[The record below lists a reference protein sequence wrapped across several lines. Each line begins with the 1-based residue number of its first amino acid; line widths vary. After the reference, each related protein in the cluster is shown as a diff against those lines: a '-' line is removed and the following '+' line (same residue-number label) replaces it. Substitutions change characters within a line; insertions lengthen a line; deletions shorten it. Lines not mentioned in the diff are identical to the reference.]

1 MESILRGIAI
11 YTILLVILRL
21 SGRRTLAQMTA
32 FDFVLLLIIAET
44 TQQALLGDDF
54 SIANAVLLILTLFVT
69 DIVLSYVKE
78 WMPSAGKWIDGVPTV
93 LISLG
98 KPDQRAMQRARVA
111 MDDILDAAREQH
123 GLERL
128 DQIKFAVLEVGGHL
142 SIVPAEKISLPR
154 ASRQTAA
161 Q

>member
-1 MESILRGIAI
+1 MESVLRGVAV
-11 YTILLVILRL
+11 YVILLVIVRL

-54 SIANAVLLILTLFVT
+54 SIANAVLLIVTLFLT
-69 DIVLSYVKE
+69 DIMLSYVKE
-78 WMPSAGKWIDGVPTV
+78 WMPSAGRWIDGTPTV

-98 KPDQRAMQRARVA
+98 KLDQRAMQRARVA
-111 MDDILDAAREQH
+111 LEDILDAAREQH

-142 SIVPAEKISLPR
+142 SIIPSEK
-154 ASRQTAA
+154 
-161 Q
+161 

>member
-1 MESILRGIAI
+1 MESVFRGLAI
-11 YTILLVILRL
+11 YLILLVIMRL

-54 SIANAVLLILTLFVT
+54 SLINAVILIVTLFT
-69 DIVLSYVKE
+69 IDIVLSYLKQ
-78 WMPSAGKWIDGVPTV
+78 WAPAAGRVIDGVPTV

-98 KPDQRAMQRARVA
+98 EPDMRALRRARVGL
-111 MDDILDAAREQH
+111 DDVLEAARQQH

-128 DQIKFAVLEVGGHL
+128 DQIKFAILEVGGNI
-142 SIVPAEKISLPR
+142 SIVPAE
-154 ASRQTAA
+154 Q
-161 Q
+161 

>member
-1 MESILRGIAI
+1 MESVLRGVAV
-11 YTILLVILRL
+11 YLILLVIVRL

-54 SIANAVLLILTLFVT
+54 SLANAVLLILTLFLA
-69 DIVLSYVKE
+69 DVLLSHVKE
-78 WMPSAGKWIDGVPTV
+78 WMPSAGRWIDGTPTV

-98 KPDQRAMQRARVA
+98 TPDQYAMQRARVA
-111 MDDILDAAREQH
+111 LEDILDAAREQH

-128 DQIKFAVLEVGGHL
+128 DQIKFAVLEIGGHL
-142 SIVPAEKISLPR
+142 SIIPTEK
-154 ASRQTAA
+154 
-161 Q
+161 

>member
-1 MESILRGIAI
+1 MESVLRGIAI
-11 YTILLVILRL
+11 YAILLVILRL

-69 DIVLSYVKE
+69 DILLSYVKA
-78 WMPSAGKWIDGVPTV
+78 WVPSAAKWIDGTPTV

-111 MDDILDAAREQH
+111 LDDVLDAAREQH

-142 SIVPAEKISLPR
+142 SIIPTEK
-154 ASRQTAA
+154 
-161 Q
+161 